1 MGLTIGT
8 STDAW
13 LVRLVSECVLLDR
26 ELLVPMAGAVCLLE
40 VTKVQV
46 LLDPTVTLDPSTQ
59 LDRPMIP
66 LRKLTRNR
74 YSPTKPGLRDRWR
87 TQRTNWELLDPADK
101 EDISSYFKPQIN
113 NIDGLN

>member
-1 MGLTIGT
+1 MG
-8 STDAW
+8 
-13 LVRLVSECVLLDR
+13 VRLVRECVLLDR
-26 ELLVPMAGAVCLLE
+26 ELLVLMAGAVCLLE
-40 VTKVQV
+40 EIKVQV

-66 LRKLTRNR
+66 RRKLTRNR

-87 TQRTNWELLDPADK
+87 TPRANWELLDPADK
-101 EDISSYFKPQIN
+101 EHISSYFKPQFN